1 MKGSSDSFDK
11 VTIMPLEGSAKK
23 KYPKGI
29 ECMFNPKEFTI
40 QKQNNWQPKQVKGK
54 QVPGLEFSGGGA
66 STLQVELFFD
76 TYGGREVRGKKI
88 EDVREITNKIWE
100 LMAIDEEKLTDKD
113 NKKGRP
119 PKCQFVWGKM
129 KSFKAVITNI
139 NQRLTMF
146 TSDGVPVRATLSVGF
161 QEVEKPGT
169 YPLQNPTTGGN
180 PGYKTRMVKEGDTLD
195 WIAHEEYGDAFLW
208 RFIADV
214 NNIDNPKILKP
225 GQILSI
231 APLP

>member
-1 MKGSSDSFDK
+1 MNGSSGSFAK
-11 VTIMPLEGSAKK
+11 ATIFPTEGSAKD

-40 QKQNNWQPKQVKGK
+40 QKQNTWQPKQVKGK
-54 QVPGLEFSGGGA
+54 QVPGLEFAGGGA

-76 TYGGREVRGKKI
+76 TYEKGS
-88 EDVREITNKIWE
+88 DVRDTVNKIWE
-100 LMAIDEEKLTDKD
+100 LMAIDEKKLTDKD

-119 PKCQFVWGKM
+119 PKCQFVWGEM

-146 TSDGVPVRATLSVGF
+146 TSKGVPVRATLTVTF
-161 QEVEKPGT
+161 QEVEAPGT
-169 YPLQNPTTGGN
+169 YPLQNPTTRGN

-208 RFIADV
+208 RFIADT

>member
-1 MKGSSDSFDK
+1 MNGSSDSFEK
-11 VTIMPLEGSAKK
+11 ATIVPLEGSAKE
-23 KYPKGI
+23 KYPQGI
-29 ECMFNPKEFTI
+29 KCMFNPKEFTI

-54 QVPGLEFSGGGA
+54 QVPGLEFGGGGA

-76 TYGGREVRGKKI
+76 TYEKGG
-88 EDVREITNKIWE
+88 DVRDTINKIWE
-100 LMAIDEEKLTDKD
+100 LMAIDEKKLTDKD
-113 NKKGRP
+113 TKKGRP
-119 PKCQFVWGKM
+119 PKCQFVWGGM

-146 TSDGVPVRATLSVGF
+146 TSKGIPVRATLTVTF

-180 PGYKTRMVKEGDTLD
+180 PGYKRRMVKEGDTLD

-208 RFIADV
+208 RFIADA
-214 NNIDNPKILKP
+214 NNVDNPKILKP